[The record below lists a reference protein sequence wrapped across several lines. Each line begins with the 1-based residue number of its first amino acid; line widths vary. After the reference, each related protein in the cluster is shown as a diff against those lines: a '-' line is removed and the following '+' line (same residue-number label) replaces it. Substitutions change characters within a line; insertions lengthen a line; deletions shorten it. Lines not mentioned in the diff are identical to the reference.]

1 MLYKHKE
8 FILAEDEKQ
17 LHSLAKWLQYQFLS
31 FQWLPKNDK
40 SEEIHGANQTS
51 ALKSLS
57 HPHTKKVFSPNVS
70 PKYPMLFINTLKDI
84 NSILSSL
91 VSRYTDS
98 AADIFHRRNEPGT
111 MGYTSYVVLIRER
124 KPSLD
129 YEKEKMLT
137 IFHSVLKIHKMCL
150 KIIAVMHSYLSAYEM
165 RSC

>member
-57 HPHTKKVFSPNVS
+57 HPHKK
-70 PKYPMLFINTLKDI
+70 
-84 NSILSSL
+84 
-91 VSRYTDS
+91 
-98 AADIFHRRNEPGT
+98 
-111 MGYTSYVVLIRER
+111 
-124 KPSLD
+124 
-129 YEKEKMLT
+129 
-137 IFHSVLKIHKMCL
+137 SVLTECLAKISDVIHKHPQRHQFDS
-150 KIIAVMHSYLSAYEM
+150 VFFGFTVH
-165 RSC
+165 